1 MQRITSSSCAAELS
15 IPGPPEA
22 CAKPDCP
29 FS

>member
-1 MQRITSSSCAAELS
+1 MRRITSSSCAAELS
-15 IPGPPEA
+15 IPGPEA